1 MESMTY
7 QDIKPRPFCPIL
19 TYNPVKTQWTHVRYS
34 LSIFGIFPKS
44 AVVNDVRE
52 EMFSSLTAQLQEVV
66 DMNVSSATVRHFPVP
81 HQLVPIT
88 VVCPDSPSAEQE
100 EATKSKRLDLH
111 AMFGLPLNR
120 PFFRPTNLHLT
131 TDTGPYLLNPHEGLP
146 QLSTTGETAMVVGWY
161 AYHHYMQDRFDDNGW
176 GCAYRS
182 LQTLC
187 SWFRFQGYTDG
198 SVPAHRE
205 IQEAL
210 VAAGDKEASLVGSKQ
225 WIGSFEVSICL
236 NHFCGV
242 TSKILNVTS
251 GREMGGIGRQLLKHF
266 QEEGTPVMIGGG
278 LLAHTILG
286 VHYSQT
292 TGDIQFLILD
302 PHYTAGEDLKT
313 ILNKG
318 WCSWKKVEFWDQQA
332 YYNLCMPQRPREM
345 I

>member
-161 AYHHYMQDRFDDNGW
+161 AYHHYMQDRDGVVLIALFRPCVRGSDSR
-176 GCAYRS
+176 A
-182 LQTLC
+182 TLMVVYPLIEK
-187 SWFRFQGYTDG
+187 FRRLWWQ
-198 SVPAHRE
+198 RE
-205 IQEAL
+205 IRRLRWWAQ
-210 VAAGDKEASLVGSKQ
+210 S
-225 WIGSFEVSICL
+225 
-236 NHFCGV
+236 
-242 TSKILNVTS
+242 S
-251 GREMGGIGRQLLKHF
+251 G
-266 QEEGTPVMIGGG
+266 
-278 LLAHTILG
+278 
-286 VHYSQT
+286 
-292 TGDIQFLILD
+292 LD
-302 PHYTAGEDLKT
+302 PLRSVYA
-313 ILNKG
+313 
-318 WCSWKKVEFWDQQA
+318 
-332 YYNLCMPQRPREM
+332 
-345 I
+345 